1 MPMDRKVPGTDV
13 LLPSDLDCWRRTRAD
28 LAAAVAVGPGIVALV
43 GPEGSGKTY
52 TLIAFALSAP
62 GGTAKLRTAGDLRE
76 PGVSVDLVDGM
87 DEKTAPSV
95 SAGPDFDG
103 TQVVAMRA
111 ERLLAFLVDHPDAR
125 VVQVHPMASA
135 DIRAMIEVRRSQLGL
150 GPGAFTLKA
159 LSTLDRLCDG
169 NPRKLDRL
177 FGTAERAAK
186 ADRSPRIS
194 GAHVEWAERS
204 LAANW
209 QPGRPQPSPVA
220 HDVAPEAAA
229 AFVGPL
235 LAPEG
240 TQDES
245 VSPNVMSAGAPG
257 PSTLRNQLAA
267 ATKTTPSVPI
277 SEKTAPNTPKVE
289 PAPAP
294 LEHANEPG
302 SAAVRPRTM
311 SSWDILGTPLT
322 PEERARLR
330 SLGRGK
336 KARNI
341 VLASAAVVAVAGLAL
356 AVPLSAVVDLLRY
369 AGTAANTTRYA
380 LATSEMPQGR
390 PRAPVVTAVQT
401 YPAGGSI
408 SAMPPIATPQPSTS
422 QAMSSPLSPQTQI
435 AVPPHGPD
443 APVTGPIPTLATPLP
458 PVLTEEFGRD
468 VSLRPESDPIA
479 RSLPSLSPIPLGHP
493 ATAVSVT
500 ASSTR
505 LVATESAVDLPG
517 SPPETDVRL
526 APTPA
531 SARPG
536 QAVQLLAFGRALV
549 SIGQISDARKM
560 FEASAEMGNSEAA
573 SASAAYN
580 LLPAAATGR
589 SRPRHR
595 AAGPAVR

>member
-87 DEKTAPSV
+87 DEKTSLSV

-220 HDVAPEAAA
+220 HDVAPEA
-229 AFVGPL
+229 
-235 LAPEG
+235 
-240 TQDES
+240 T
-245 VSPNVMSAGAPG
+245 
-257 PSTLRNQLAA
+257 
-267 ATKTTPSVPI
+267 SVPI
-277 SEKTAPNTPKVE
+277 CEKTAPNTPKVE
-289 PAPAP
+289 LAPAP
-294 LEHANEPG
+294 LEHANASG
-302 SAAVRPRTM
+302 NAAARPRTM

-330 SLGRGK
+330 SLGRRK

-479 RSLPSLSPIPLGHP
+479 RSLPSLSPIPPGHP
-493 ATAVSVT
+493 ASAVSVT
-500 ASSTR
+500 A
-505 LVATESAVDLPG
+505 TESAVHLPGSGQGAPSSEKAIAAVG

-526 APTPA
+526 AATPA

-573 SASAAYN
+573 SASAAYS